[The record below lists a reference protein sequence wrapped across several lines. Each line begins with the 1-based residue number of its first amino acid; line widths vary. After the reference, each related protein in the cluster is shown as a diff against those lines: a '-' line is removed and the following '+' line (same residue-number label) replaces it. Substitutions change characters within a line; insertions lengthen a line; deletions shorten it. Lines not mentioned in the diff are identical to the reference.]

1 MFMIL
6 SRSELLYA
14 VSVGLLLL
22 VCNCGTVRAQNPAE
36 RVATGKQE
44 FRQTCGFCHG
54 LDGRGASGPDLIR
67 SALVSHDV
75 NGDLVGPVVRNGR
88 PEKGMPA
95 FPLPDDK
102 IRAIAEF
109 LHAEARIASSV
120 SQRVPTEYPIEKLLV
135 GNATAGKTYFS
146 GQGKC
151 VGCHSPTGDFAHI
164 ASKYKPIDLQTR
176 IAFPSGAVPNVT
188 VTDSS
193 GKVTTGVQTHSD
205 EFLISLRDRD
215 GWVHTWA
222 RNAVNVQIQDPLAA
236 HVALLTKYTDENIH
250 DLFAYLETLK

>member
-1 MFMIL
+1 
-6 SRSELLYA
+6 
-14 VSVGLLLL
+14 
-22 VCNCGTVRAQNPAE
+22 
-36 RVATGKQE
+36 
-44 FRQTCGFCHG
+44 
-54 LDGRGASGPDLIR
+54 
-67 SALVSHDV
+67 
-75 NGDLVGPVVRNGR
+75 
-88 PEKGMPA
+88 MPA

-120 SQRVPTEYPIEKLLV
+120 SQRIPTEYPVEKLLV
-135 GNATAGKTYFS
+135 GNAAAGKTYFN

-151 VGCHSPTGDFAHI
+151 VECHSATGDFAHI

-193 GKVTTGVQTHSD
+193 GTVTIGVQTHSD

-215 GWVHTWA
+215 GWIHTWA

>member
-1 MFMIL
+1 M
-6 SRSELLYA
+6 RSELLSA
-14 VSVGLLLL
+14 VSIGLFLL
-22 VCNCGTVRAQNPAE
+22 VSSCGTLRAQNPAA

-75 NGDLVGPVVRNGR
+75 NGDLLGPVVRNGR

-102 IRAIAEF
+102 IQAIAEF
-109 LHAEARIASSV
+109 LHSEARVASSV
-120 SQRVPTEYPIEKLLV
+120 SQRIPTEYPVEKLLV
-135 GNATAGKTYFS
+135 GNATAGKAYFN

-151 VGCHSPTGDFAHI
+151 AECHSATGDFAHI

-176 IAFPSGAVPNVT
+176 IAFPSGALPNVK

-193 GKVTTGVQTHSD
+193 GKITTGVQTHSD
-205 EFLISLRDRD
+205 EFLISLRDRN

-222 RNAVNVQIQDPLAA
+222 RNAVNVEIQDPLAA
-236 HVALLTKYTDENIH
+236 HVSLLTKYTDENIH

>member
-1 MFMIL
+1 MIL
-6 SRSELLYA
+6 SRSELLYPL
-14 VSVGLLLL
+14 SIGLFLLM
-22 VCNCGTVRAQNPAE
+22 CSCGPLRAQNPAE
-36 RVATGKQE
+36 RAAIGKQE

-75 NGDLVGPVVRNGR
+75 NGDLLGPLVRNGR

-120 SQRVPTEYPIEKLLV
+120 SQRVPTEYPVEKLLV
-135 GNATAGKTYFS
+135 GNATAGKTYFN

-151 VGCHSPTGDFAHI
+151 VECHSSTGDFAHI

-176 IAFPSGAVPNVT
+176 IAFPSGTVPNVK

-193 GKVTTGVQTHSD
+193 GKVTTGIQTHSD

-215 GWVHTWA
+215 GWVHTWN
-222 RNAVNVQIQDPLAA
+222 RNAVSVEIQDPLAA

>member
-1 MFMIL
+1 MIL
-6 SRSELLYA
+6 CRSELLSTISIGL
-14 VSVGLLLL
+14 VLLL
-22 VCNCGTVRAQNPAE
+22 RAQNPAE
-36 RVATGKQE
+36 RVATGRQA

-75 NGDLVGPVVRNGR
+75 NGDLLGPVVRNGR

-109 LHAEARIASSV
+109 LHSEARIASSV
-120 SQRVPTEYPIEKLLV
+120 SQRIPAEYPVEKLLV
-135 GNATAGKTYFS
+135 GNATAGKAYFN

-151 VGCHSPTGDFAHI
+151 VECHSVTGDFAHI

-176 IAFPSGAVPNVT
+176 IAFPSGALPNVK

-215 GWVHTWA
+215 GWVHTWN
-222 RNAVNVQIQDPLAA
+222 RNAVKMEIQDPLAA

>member
-1 MFMIL
+1 MIV
-6 SRSELLYA
+6 SRSKLLYD
-14 VSVGLLLL
+14 VSIGLLLL
-22 VCNCGTVRAQNPAE
+22 VCSCRPLRAQDSAE
-36 RVATGKQE
+36 RVATGKQV
-44 FRQTCGFCHG
+44 FQQTCGFCHG
-54 LDGRGASGPDLIR
+54 LDGRGTSGPDLIR

-75 NGDLVGPVVRNGR
+75 NGDLLAPVVRNGR
-88 PEKGMPA
+88 PEKGMPP
-95 FPLPDDK
+95 FPLPDDQ

-109 LHAEARIASSV
+109 LHAEARVASSV
-120 SQRVPTEYPIEKLLV
+120 SQRIPTEYPVEKLLV
-135 GNATAGKTYFS
+135 GNAAAGKTYFK

-151 VGCHSPTGDFAHI
+151 VECHSATEDFAHI

-176 IAFPSGAVPNVT
+176 IAFPSGAAPNVK

-222 RNAVNVQIQDPLAA
+222 RSAVNVEIQDPLAA